1 MDERQ
6 SFGQSHPVLAA
17 VLLGSV
23 VLAATLMTVLAI
35 TLESTPPE
43 FSATVSSFDGLDRR
57 AGAPPTFHV
66 KSTCASRTATC
77 GGTAS
82 SRRARWWS
90 TTACPSP
97 ARQRRSRR
105 ALRPGAERRGRALR
119 GHRRGAGDARRPDQ
133 LYERLD
139 GLRRR
144 QERVP
149 LAVRLMLEEKDTV
162 KQVRPWLLR
171 CTAMLDG
178 RPDLPSRCLLFFLVE
193 PGSSYYK

>member
-6 SFGQSHPVLAA
+6 SVGQSHPVLAA

-66 KSTCASRTATC
+66 DLRVKNGNVWQHCFEPAGAVVEYDGVPLASADLGELC
-77 GGTAS
+77 V
-82 SRRARWWS
+82 
-90 TTACPSP
+90 P
-97 ARQRRSRR
+97 ARSVVDVPFM
-105 ALRPGAERRGRALR
+105 ATGEGLGM
-119 GHRRGAGDARRPDQ
+119 PDR
-133 LYERLD
+133 LYEHLD

-149 LAVRLMLEEKDTV
+149 LAVRLTLEEKDTTR
-162 KQVRPWLLR
+162 QTRSMLLR

-193 PGSSYYK
+193 PGSTSSVLK

>member
-6 SFGQSHPVLAA
+6 SFGQRHPVLAA

-66 KSTCASRTATC
+66 NLRVKNGNVWRHCFEPAAAVVEYDGVPLASADLGKLC
-77 GGTAS
+77 V
-82 SRRARWWS
+82 
-90 TTACPSP
+90 P
-97 ARQRRSRR
+97 ARNVLNVPFVASGEG
-105 ALRPGAERRGRALR
+105 LGM
-119 GHRRGAGDARRPDQ
+119 PDQ

-149 LAVRLMLEEKDTV
+149 LAVRLTLEEKDTV

-193 PGSSYYK
+193 PGNSYYK